1 MDRNRRSQPSA
12 GAISRVM
19 DTPTTASAKTTPDE
33 PSFAR
38 SLFFGDIREELV
50 FPYPEVLS
58 EDARETLEL
67 LVEPVRKF
75 METRVDSAAID
86 EQCKIPDDVLEELKA
101 LGLFGLQIPEEL
113 GGLGLSNTAYARV
126 FEVVAA
132 YNASVAVTLGGHQSI
147 GLKGILLFGTD
158 EQKQKYLPRLAT
170 GEWVAAF
177 ALTEPSSGSD
187 AASIRSRA
195 ELSEDGKHWI
205 LNGGKIWITN
215 GGFADVFT
223 VFAQTAVEHD
233 GKLQDRVTAFIVE
246 RGFEGVSTGA
256 EEHKLG
262 IKGSSTTAVYFE
274 DVRVPVE
281 NVIGEVGGGFKVAM
295 TILNNGRFGLA
306 AGAIGGMKR
315 VIEAAAAHASQRKQ
329 FDRHLKDFELIQEK
343 FAHMAMLVYAAE
355 SMTYMT
361 CGLMDSGVADY
372 ALEAAMCKVFAS
384 EANWTV
390 VNETMQVMGGAGY
403 MKEYPFE
410 RFLRDSRIMMI
421 FEGTNE
427 ILRLF
432 IALSGIQG
440 PGEHLRELVQ
450 AIRDPLQNYG
460 MLLTEIVDRV
470 RDRFRREHIER
481 GHARLKRS
489 AVQVEE
495 QTVAFG
501 QAVETMIRKHG
512 KNIIDQQMLLERV
525 ANVAIDLYAMV
536 AVLSRATRSL
546 ERERPGADHETVLC
560 TRFCDAANRRI
571 RRNLRA
577 IEQARQNGDEEL
589 RKIATDLFAHGGCIP
604 LHPLESRQS

>member
-1 MDRNRRSQPSA
+1 
-12 GAISRVM
+12 M
-19 DTPTTASAKTTPDE
+19 DTPTQASARSARDE
-33 PSFAR
+33 LSFAR

-50 FPYPEVLS
+50 FPYPEVLDD
-58 EDARETLEL
+58 EGREMLEML
-67 LVEPVRKF
+67 LEPVRKF
-75 METRVDSAAID
+75 MQNRVDSEAID
-86 EQCKIPDDVLEELKA
+86 KQCKIPEDVLEELKA

-126 FEVVAA
+126 FEVVSA

-158 EQKQKYLPRLAT
+158 AQKQKYLPKLAT

-195 ELSEDGKHWI
+195 ELSDDGKHWV

-223 VFAQTAVEHD
+223 VFAQTPVERN
-233 GKLQDRVTAFIVE
+233 GKTEDRVTAFIVE
-246 RGFEGVSTGA
+246 RSFEGVSSGA
-256 EEHKLG
+256 EEQKLG

-274 DVRVPVE
+274 NVRVPVE

-315 VIEAAAAHASQRKQ
+315 VIKAAAAHASTRKQ
-329 FDRHLKDFELIQEK
+329 FGKELREFELIQKK
-343 FAHMAMLVYAAE
+343 FAQMSLLVYAAE

-361 CGLMDSGVADY
+361 CGLMDTGAGDY

-390 VNETMQVMGGAGY
+390 INETMQVMGGAGY

-410 RFLRDSRIMMI
+410 RFLRDSRIMSI

-460 MLLTEIVDRV
+460 MLLTELAQRV
-470 RDRFRREHIER
+470 RDRFRREQIER
-481 GHARLKRS
+481 AHPSLKRS

-501 QAVETMIRKHG
+501 QAIETMLRKYG
-512 KNIIDQQMLLERV
+512 KSIIDRQMLLERV
-525 ANVAIDLYAMV
+525 ADVAIDLYGMV
-536 AVLSRATRSL
+536 AVLSRTTRSL
-546 ERERPGADHETVLC
+546 ERNLPGADHERVLA
-560 TRFCDAANRRI
+560 TEFCEQASRRI
-571 RRNLRA
+571 RRNLRS
-577 IEQARQNGDEEL
+577 IEHAKQNGDDAL
-589 RKIATDLFAHGGCIP
+589 RKIAGDLFVHGEWIP
-604 LHPLESRQS
+604 RHPLEAKS